1 MNDASVVKTIVDICS
16 RSFKIV
22 SDEGYIQLV
31 QCESAQEFMDVLE
44 VVNEFLDEDMLVFS
58 EIITKPK
65 RNRKIRK
72 RKKEETEYVGPKDK
86 SLGKHIYKDENSR
99 WNKEEAVSYIKRYS
113 RENNKVKLNTQ
124 E

>member
-31 QCESAQEFMDVLE
+31 QCESVQEFMDVLE
-44 VVNEFLDEDMLVFS
+44 VCQEFMDEDMLVYS

-65 RNRKIRK
+65 RSRKTRK
-72 RKKEETEYVGPKDK
+72 RKKEKETK
-86 SLGKHIYKDENSR
+86 
-99 WNKEEAVSYIKRYS
+99 
-113 RENNKVKLNTQ
+113 
-124 E
+124 

>member
-31 QCESAQEFMDVLE
+31 QCESAEEFMDVLQ
-44 VVNEFLDEDMLVFS
+44 VVNDFLDEDMLVFS

-72 RKKEETEYVGPKDK
+72 RKKEESE
-86 SLGKHIYKDENSR
+86 
-99 WNKEEAVSYIKRYS
+99 
-113 RENNKVKLNTQ
+113 
-124 E
+124 

>member
-31 QCESAQEFMDVLE
+31 QCETVQEFMDVFE
-44 VVNEFLDEDMLVFS
+44 VCQEFMDEDMLVYS

-65 RNRKIRK
+65 RSRKTRK
-72 RKKEETEYVGPKDK
+72 RKKEKETE
-86 SLGKHIYKDENSR
+86 
-99 WNKEEAVSYIKRYS
+99 
-113 RENNKVKLNTQ
+113 
-124 E
+124 

>member
-31 QCESAQEFMDVLE
+31 QCESVQEFMGVLE
-44 VVNEFLDEDMLVFS
+44 VCQEFLDEDMLVYS

-65 RNRKIRK
+65 RSRKTRK
-72 RKKEETEYVGPKDK
+72 RKKEKETE
-86 SLGKHIYKDENSR
+86 
-99 WNKEEAVSYIKRYS
+99 
-113 RENNKVKLNTQ
+113 
-124 E
+124 

>member
-31 QCESAQEFMDVLE
+31 QCETVQEFMDVLE
-44 VVNEFLDEDMLVFS
+44 VCQEFMDEDMLVYS

-65 RNRKIRK
+65 RSRKTIK
-72 RKKEETEYVGPKDK
+72 RKKEKETE
-86 SLGKHIYKDENSR
+86 
-99 WNKEEAVSYIKRYS
+99 
-113 RENNKVKLNTQ
+113 
-124 E
+124 

>member
-31 QCESAQEFMDVLE
+31 QCESVQEFMDVLE
-44 VVNEFLDEDMLVFS
+44 VCQEFMDEDMLLYS

-65 RNRKIRK
+65 RSRKTRK
-72 RKKEETEYVGPKDK
+72 RKKEKETE
-86 SLGKHIYKDENSR
+86 
-99 WNKEEAVSYIKRYS
+99 
-113 RENNKVKLNTQ
+113 
-124 E
+124 

>member
-44 VVNEFLDEDMLVFS
+44 VVNDYLDEDMLVFS
-58 EIITKPK
+58 DIITKPK

-72 RKKEETEYVGPKDK
+72 RKKEETE
-86 SLGKHIYKDENSR
+86 
-99 WNKEEAVSYIKRYS
+99 
-113 RENNKVKLNTQ
+113 
-124 E
+124 

>member
-31 QCESAQEFMDVLE
+31 QCESAEEFMDVLQ
-44 VVNEFLDEDMLVFS
+44 VVNDFLDEDMLVFS
-58 EIITKPK
+58 EIVTKPK

-72 RKKEETEYVGPKDK
+72 RKKEETE
-86 SLGKHIYKDENSR
+86 
-99 WNKEEAVSYIKRYS
+99 
-113 RENNKVKLNTQ
+113 
-124 E
+124 

>member
-16 RSFKIV
+16 RAFKIV

-72 RKKEETEYVGPKDK
+72 RKKEETE
-86 SLGKHIYKDENSR
+86 
-99 WNKEEAVSYIKRYS
+99 
-113 RENNKVKLNTQ
+113 
-124 E
+124 

>member
-31 QCESAQEFMDVLE
+31 QCESAQEFMEVLE

-72 RKKEETEYVGPKDK
+72 RKKEETE
-86 SLGKHIYKDENSR
+86 
-99 WNKEEAVSYIKRYS
+99 
-113 RENNKVKLNTQ
+113 
-124 E
+124 

>member
-31 QCESAQEFMDVLE
+31 QCETIQEFMDVLE
-44 VVNEFLDEDMLVFS
+44 VCQEFMDEDMLVYS

-65 RNRKIRK
+65 RSRKTRK
-72 RKKEETEYVGPKDK
+72 RKNEKETE
-86 SLGKHIYKDENSR
+86 
-99 WNKEEAVSYIKRYS
+99 
-113 RENNKVKLNTQ
+113 
-124 E
+124 

>member
-31 QCESAQEFMDVLE
+31 QCETVQEFMDVLE
-44 VVNEFLDEDMLVFS
+44 VCQEFCDDDMLIYS

-65 RNRKIRK
+65 RSRKIRK
-72 RKKEETEYVGPKDK
+72 RKKEKETE
-86 SLGKHIYKDENSR
+86 
-99 WNKEEAVSYIKRYS
+99 
-113 RENNKVKLNTQ
+113 
-124 E
+124 

>member
-31 QCESAQEFMDVLE
+31 QCESVQEFMDVLE
-44 VVNEFLDEDMLVFS
+44 VCQEFMDEDMLIYS

-65 RNRKIRK
+65 RSRKIRK
-72 RKKEETEYVGPKDK
+72 RKKEKETE
-86 SLGKHIYKDENSR
+86 
-99 WNKEEAVSYIKRYS
+99 
-113 RENNKVKLNTQ
+113 
-124 E
+124 

>member
-31 QCESAQEFMDVLE
+31 QCETVQEFMDVLE
-44 VVNEFLDEDMLVFS
+44 VCQEFMDEDMLIYS

-65 RNRKIRK
+65 RSRKIRK
-72 RKKEETEYVGPKDK
+72 RKKQEETE
-86 SLGKHIYKDENSR
+86 
-99 WNKEEAVSYIKRYS
+99 
-113 RENNKVKLNTQ
+113 
-124 E
+124 

>member
-31 QCESAQEFMDVLE
+31 QCETVQEFMDVLE
-44 VVNEFLDEDMLVFS
+44 VCQEFMDDDMLVYS

-65 RNRKIRK
+65 RSRKTRK
-72 RKKEETEYVGPKDK
+72 RKKEKETE
-86 SLGKHIYKDENSR
+86 
-99 WNKEEAVSYIKRYS
+99 
-113 RENNKVKLNTQ
+113 
-124 E
+124 